1 MKLSQKNKLI
11 MGGIGIALV
20 LLGVLFLMFNPSK
33 DTEGDKNLSNVIRI
47 QQDHASL
54 TGVVQ
59 VLDGEVIEGE
69 EEGKTT
75 FKAEGQEIITTIGSD
90 VVMVNGEERPY
101 VKETIQTEDNQEDE
115 LETNELP
122 VVYEDEDEVFVPI
135 EFVEDVFDLTYDE
148 ESLEFKKEDEVIL
161 VGEKT
166 EEPTKEEEAESEVN
180 SSDDEEKEE
189 NKEEE
194 EQTEETEESKKDE
207 TVNSEPT
214 KQENT
219 TNQTKPENTN
229 NSTSNTTK
237 PENTGSSS
245 NSGNTGSS
253 NNSGSTGNS
262 NNSGNAGNSNNQ
274 TKPETSTPPPTPTPE
289 PQPVKVTSLTTS
301 TGNLTLE
308 VGGSAKMNVTVNPS
322 NADNKGVTFTSSN
335 TGVATVDGNGN
346 IVAKGAGT
354 ASITAKSN
362 ENGNISVSITVT
374 VNEKPKKAVYTG
386 DTIVARLRNEKGWC
400 GSGTSAY
407 ISVYGCNMAM
417 EGWGAEIASVTS
429 SDIDVQMIIKDSTQ
443 SGVVSGVESV
453 IRWMMPNQGQQV
465 INKLHDPNY
474 YGGTLTNID
483 GRKVVISLQSWGITI
498 NIHAKYE

>member
-11 MGGIGIALV
+11 MGSIGIVLV
-20 LLGVLFLMFNPSK
+20 LLGVLFLMFNQSK
-33 DTEGDKNLSNVIRI
+33 NTKEDKNSSNVIRI

-54 TGVVQ
+54 TGVVY

-75 FKAEGQEIITTIGSD
+75 FIAEGQEIITTIGSE

-101 VKETIQTEDNQEDE
+101 VKETIQTEDDQEDE
-115 LETNELP
+115 LETTELP

-166 EEPTKEEEAESEVN
+166 EEPTKEEETESEVN

-194 EQTEETEESKKDE
+194 KTEETEESKKDE
-207 TVNSEPT
+207 TVNSEPI

-237 PENTGSSS
+237 PENTG
-245 NSGNTGSS
+245 NS

-262 NNSGNAGNSNNQ
+262 NNSGNTGNSNNQ
-274 TKPETSTPPPTPTPE
+274 TKPETSTPTPE

-308 VGGSAKMNVTVNPS
+308 VGGSGKMSVTVNPS

-335 TGVATVDGNGN
+335 SGVATVDGNGN

-354 ASITAKSN
+354 AYITAKSN
-362 ENGNISVSITVT
+362 ENGNISVSIIVT
-374 VNEKPKKAVYTG
+374 VNEKPKPQPTYTG
-386 DTIVARLRNEKGWC
+386 NSIVNRLVNELGWC
-400 GSGTSAY
+400 KGNSDAFLGPNGCSTGLDWRSVEVSAMNGSNGY
-407 ISVYGCNMAM
+407 
-417 EGWGAEIASVTS
+417 
-429 SDIDVQMIIKDSTQ
+429 DVSINIMDSQ
-443 SGVVSGVESV
+443 GSGVVSGVEAV
-453 IRWMMPNQGQQV
+453 IRWMMPTSGQQI
-465 INKLHDPNY
+465 INKMHDPSF
-474 YGGTLTNID
+474 YGGTFENMD
-483 GRKVVISLQSWGITI
+483 GRKVVVELTSYGIGVRI
-498 NIHAKYE
+498 YPKY